1 MKIKFSF
8 KNLLLAS
15 NFLLLGSLCC
25 SSEPDAPLRSGVA
38 VADDGRVL
46 VRGGTSSLRP
56 PRGGDGTILKVPP
69 RVLKKK
75 KKQKVPKAAK
85 PPKGGKKV
93 KSAVTPQPSSQS
105 SSQPSSSQ
113 PSSSQPT
120 EVCAT
125 INNQKDALLALKEGL
140 INNDASKL
148 TDWVTTTDPC
158 TGAWTGITCD
168 GRSDVTGID
177 VCE

>member
-56 PRGGDGTILKVPP
+56 PRGDGTILKVPP

-93 KSAVTPQPSSQS
+93 TPQPSSQS
-105 SSQPSSSQ
+105 SSHQP
-113 PSSSQPT
+113 SSQPT